1 MRSNG
6 ENIIWKKTKD
16 HKGQL
21 SQRSYVVSITPKF
34 SRPKVQFKQRS
45 NDARSIEER
54 SNAKRSTEALSFS
67 GSVMTL
73 MLCFFTSHPSAAGV
87 PHFRKHFLHLSTHPG
102 PPLSTLQQGYFNLQ
116 PWDLTSPLQQTN
128 LFWQPVFV
136 PSPSTYGILQHARN
150 FVQPFSPFNVLQ
162 QAYLKLVKE
171 CNTEIHNGWIFN
183 TYQNIV

>member
-21 SQRSYVVSITPKF
+21 SQRSYVEISITPKF
-34 SRPKVQFKQRS
+34 SCPQVQFKQRS

-150 FVQPFSPFNVLQ
+150 FVQPFWPFNVLQ

-171 CNTEIHNGWIFN
+171 CNTETHIG
-183 TYQNIV
+183 